1 MEPDHPQVTGSLR
14 KLREKDLV
22 LETNDNTVL
31 RFRLIATTQFRDP
44 QGAAIRDSLLR
55 PDDPETA
62 LGVVLVHKR

>member
-44 QGAAIRDSLLR
+44 QGAAT
-55 PDDPETA
+55 PKPA
-62 LGVVLVHKR
+62 